1 MESNVGLTAKDGGG
15 AIPLVGVEVG
25 GEVLGSHARVL
36 VRQKYRNTETKP
48 VEAVYTFPLSS
59 GSTLVGFRMTVAG
72 REVVGVVKE
81 REEAFQAYDDAIT
94 AGHGA
99 ALVEQERP
107 NVFTASVGNLLPG
120 EETIIEIEYLER
132 VQADEGALRLM
143 IPTLV
148 APRYIPGGASGDRTA
163 HGWAD
168 PTDRVPDADRITP
181 PLSRDVAYGITLDL
195 VFDLGHELEI
205 ESPSHA
211 ILVQDVDR
219 KQRVRFKNELT
230 ALDRDIVLIARGLD
244 DAKTLTT
251 LAMHK
256 GADAAYFAL
265 TVVPDL
271 AGIGRRAPR
280 QDVVFLIDIS
290 GSMGGSSLVEA
301 QAALRLCLRHLREGD
316 RFNVIAFDDRI
327 ERFAKKPVPF
337 TQKTLEDAD
346 RWVAALEARGGTEIL
361 APLMAAA
368 KEVPDGVI
376 VLLTDG
382 QVGNEAEI
390 LEKVLAAR
398 DHARIYSFGIGTNVS
413 DWMLKELAKKSGG
426 AVELIH
432 PGERIDEKVVAQFAR
447 AVAARVEEVKLEFPG
462 LDVGERAPSE
472 TAALVDG
479 EPWAVFG
486 RIERGQSGTCRL
498 RGRLDGKPFELDVPI
513 DVREAGERPVVAKL
527 WAGERIK
534 DLESQKV
541 EGRRAD
547 SMKTRIVKLAIEH
560 GIMCSHTSFVVV
572 ETRTGD
578 RRANGQPETRVVPV
592 ALPAGWDMFGKK
604 DEQKPMPAPMM
615 TRAGSISH
623 AYAAQGFGGA
633 GGAPGGPPRAMPP
646 APPAAS
652 APMAPSKSRG
662 ILGRAADALAGIT
675 AKKAANSSFRRRQEA
690 DLDDGAPAAEMNAPA
705 EPNAD
710 PVMAI
715 LERQLASGLWD
726 ENDSIA
732 DDDVRRARATAR
744 ALLELIDLGV
754 TSAHPLHG
762 AQIKKAV
769 EALLSAAP
777 ALAARDKKV
786 AELALGVAWLAASGR
801 RTRRQIEDEVG
812 KTAVT
817 LRVWLAD
824 AEALKAHLEQL
835 SA

>member
-1 MESNVGLTAKDGGG
+1 MDSNVGLIAKDGGG

-59 GSTLVGFRMTVAG
+59 QSTLVGFRMTVAG

-148 APRYIPGGASGDRTA
+148 APRYIPGGVEGDRTA

-181 PLSRDVAYGITLDL
+181 PLSRDVAYGIQLDL
-195 VFDLGHELEI
+195 VFDLGRPLEI

-211 ILVQDVDR
+211 ILVEDVDL
-219 KQRVRFKNELT
+219 KQRVRFKNELA

-244 DAKTLTT
+244 EAKTLTT
-251 LAMHK
+251 LALHK
-256 GADAAYFAL
+256 GADASYFAL

-316 RFNVIAFDDRI
+316 HFNVIAFDDQI

-346 RWVAALEARGGTEIL
+346 RWVQALEARGGTEIL
-361 APLMAAA
+361 APLLAAT

-390 LEKVLAAR
+390 LEKVLKSRDKAR
-398 DHARIYSFGIGTNVS
+398 VYSFGIGTNVS

-447 AVAARVEEVKLEFPG
+447 AVAARVEDVKLEFPG

-472 TAALVDG
+472 TTPLVDG
-479 EPWAVFG
+479 EPWVVFG
-486 RIERGQSGTCRL
+486 RIERGPQSQSAGNCRL
-498 RGRLDGKPFELDVPI
+498 RGKLDGKPFELEVPI
-513 DVREAGERPVVAKL
+513 DVREAGDRPVVAKL
-527 WAGERIK
+527 WASERIR

-547 SMKTRIVKLAIEH
+547 TMKTRIVKLALEH

-592 ALPAGWDMFGKK
+592 ALPAGWAMFDKNENKK
-604 DEQKPMPAPMM
+604 ADI
-615 TRAGSISH
+615 TRAGSINH
-623 AYAAQGFGGA
+623 AYAAQGFG

-646 APPAAS
+646 APVSAS
-652 APMAPSKSRG
+652 APMSPPKAKG
-662 ILGRAADALAGIT
+662 MLGRAVDALAGIS
-675 AKKAANSSFRRRQEA
+675 AKKAANASFRRREA
-690 DLDDGAPAAEMNAPA
+690 ELDEGAPAAEASA
-705 EPNAD
+705 SAD

-726 ENDSIA
+726 ENDSTA

-762 AQIKKAV
+762 AQVKKAV
-769 EALLSAAP
+769 EALLLSAP
-777 ALAARDKKV
+777 ALASRDKKV

-812 KTAVT
+812 KSAVT

-835 SA
+835 SI